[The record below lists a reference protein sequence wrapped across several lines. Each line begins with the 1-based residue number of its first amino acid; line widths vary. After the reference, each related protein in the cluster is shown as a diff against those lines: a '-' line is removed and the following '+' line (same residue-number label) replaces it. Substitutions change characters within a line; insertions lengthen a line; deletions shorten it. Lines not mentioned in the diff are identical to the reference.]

1 MLKVDSEGLGLANM
15 ACRYVFSISIT
26 VVSSHAD
33 HVLEKYDTNHSLVQQ
48 MDVPRRGRQEKDCLP
63 LPSIHDVYTHGGAIL
78 SSIARPIF
86 PPSHATWTRL
96 Q

>member
-26 VVSSHAD
+26 VVSSHLD
-33 HVLEKYDTNHSLVQQ
+33 HLLEEYNINHGLVQQ
-48 MDVPRRGRQEKDCLP
+48 MDVPRRGRKKEDRLP
-63 LPSIHDVYTHGGAIL
+63 ISSIYDVYTHGGAIL
-78 SSIARPIF
+78 SSIASLIF
-86 PPSHATWTRL
+86 PPSHAAWTRL